1 VALVGNVLLGLVALA
16 WAAVA
21 LRGLLALLALRRLP
35 PLPAGSIPSRVSVV
49 IAARDEQARI
59 ETTVRRL
66 LAQQGVELEV
76 IVVDD
81 RSRDDTG
88 AIGRRVA
95 AEDARLHLVRVD
107 TVPAEW
113 LGKCHACQ
121 AGGEQAK
128 GDWLLFT
135 DADTWLRPD
144 VVARAVA
151 AAQAAGVAHV
161 SMIPHVGGST
171 FPGKVCQLV
180 FRIAFA
186 IRAAAA
192 NRDRA
197 GAYFGIG
204 SFNLV
209 RADAYR
215 AMGGH
220 EPLRLEIVDD
230 MKLGLLLRRAGGR
243 TRAFLGGEDV
253 ENDWCASARGM
264 VRDLAKN
271 HFAMTGYRPARVVLA
286 AVFFLLLWG
295 GAVAGPWT
303 GAVTGIA
310 AGLSL
315 LALAVPGCLAARM
328 QRWPLA
334 AGLLVPVG
342 ILIVPIC
349 LVHSMVVTLRQGG
362 VRWRDTFYPLEKLR
376 AGRVR

>member
-1 VALVGNVLLGLVALA
+1 VSFVGNVLLGLVALA
-16 WAAVA
+16 WAAMA

-35 PLPAGSIPSRVSVV
+35 PLPADTVPPRVSVV

-88 AIGRRVA
+88 AIVRRL
-95 AEDARLHLVRVD
+95 AEGDARLRLVRVD
-107 TVPAEW
+107 AVPAEW
-113 LGKCHACQ
+113 LGKCNACQ

-151 AAQAAGVAHV
+151 AAQAAEAAHV
-161 SMIPHVGGST
+161 SMIPHVGRST

-180 FRIAFA
+180 FTIAFA
-186 IRAAAA
+186 IRGAAA
-192 NRDRA
+192 NRDRP
-197 GAYFGIG
+197 GAHLGIG
-204 SFNLV
+204 AFNLV
-209 RADAYR
+209 LADAYR
-215 AMGGH
+215 AIGGH
-220 EPLRLEIVDD
+220 EPLRMEIADD
-230 MKLGLLLRRAGGR
+230 VKLGLLLRRAGR
-243 TRAFLGGEDV
+243 RSRIFLGSDDV
-253 ENDWCASARGM
+253 ENDWCASLRGM
-264 VRDLAKN
+264 LRDLAKN
-271 HFAMTGYRPARVVLA
+271 HFAMTGFRPWRVVLA
-286 AVFFLLLWG
+286 TLFFPFLWG

-303 GAVTGIA
+303 GEVAGIA
-310 AGLSL
+310 AGFSL
-315 LALAVPGCLAARM
+315 LALAVPGCVAARM

-334 AGLLVPVG
+334 AGLLVPLG
-342 ILIVPIC
+342 ILIVPIS
-349 LVHSMVVTLRQGG
+349 LVNSMVVTLRQGG